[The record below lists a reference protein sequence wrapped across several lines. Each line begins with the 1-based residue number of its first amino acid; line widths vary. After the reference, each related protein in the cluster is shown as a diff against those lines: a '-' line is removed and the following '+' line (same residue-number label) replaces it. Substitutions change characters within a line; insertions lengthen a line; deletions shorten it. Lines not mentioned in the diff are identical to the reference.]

1 MSAFGNILDEVV
13 RLFGSVGPLWLVLF
27 LGTSIYAVF
36 YRFVFLTLL
45 ALPEDFMFGRPS
57 SPVPGNRNAGY
68 AILFVLGLL
77 KATWVAAWCMGMFI
91 TFFCDRHWESPT
103 EAKVIMQGGRGFEPG
118 TIARWNDARRPRVC
132 LRCDAK
138 SADRVYHC
146 TETKR
151 CLPIYDHFC
160 PWVQICVYARTMKAY
175 LYMMLFLGLDI
186 FATLAVLVYAFTLTS
201 SKSHNVMPFVASA
214 ACALLALIVG
224 VALWGP
230 KQWKHLAIKN
240 EVLFEW
246 RGEPRKPQLLAFKDS
261 RDGMDVM
268 RLVEFQGNPWDRG
281 TLANM
286 RQVLGERYWMWLLFW
301 WQPKRVANYGQYD
314 HVDLPYSLK
323 AWEMRRQLLIDE
335 PLDEAAY
342 RSVYATIRV
351 PRRLQSR
358 STEVSSMIPEEPQ
371 LRRRENR
378 TS

>member
-1 MSAFGNILDEVV
+1 MAAFGNFLDEVV

-27 LGTSIYAVF
+27 LGTSVHAVF

-45 ALPEDFMFGRPS
+45 SLPENFLFGHPS
-57 SPVPGNRNAGY
+57 VPVPGNRNAGY

-77 KATWVAAWCMGMFI
+77 KATWVGSWCMGMFI

-103 EAKVIMQGGRGFEPG
+103 TAKVIMQAGRGFEPG
-118 TIARWNDARRPRVC
+118 TISRWDPARRPRVC

-186 FATLAVLVYAFTLTS
+186 FATLAVLVYALSLSS
-201 SKSHNVMPFVASA
+201 SKSHNVMPFVVSA

-224 VALWGP
+224 IALWGP
-230 KQWKHLAIKN
+230 KQWKHLALNN

-246 RGEPRKPQLLAFKDS
+246 RGKPRKPQLLAFKDS
-261 RDGMDVM
+261 RRGMDVI
-268 RLVEFQGNPWDRG
+268 RLEDFAGNPWDRG

-286 RQVLGERYWMWLLFW
+286 RQVLGERWWMWLLFW
-301 WQPKRVANYGQYD
+301 WQPKRVAKYGQYD
-314 HVDLPYSLK
+314 HVDLPYSVEV
-323 AWEMRRQLLIDE
+323 WEMRRRLLIDE
-335 PLDEAAY
+335 PLDDAVFQLGAA
-342 RSVYATIRV
+342 TTRV
-351 PRRLQSR
+351 SRRLQSR
-358 STEVSSMIPEEPQ
+358 STEVSSMITEETQ
-371 LRRRENR
+371 ARRRENR